1 MNLENYTEEM
11 ALVFCEAYVKTRLH
25 QALLTTPITVDETG
39 RESLVKLIEKYLGEI
54 DVLFNSERGLVV

>member
-11 ALVFCEAYVKTRLH
+11 ALVFCEAYIKTRLH
-25 QALLTTPITVDETG
+25 QALPTTPVKVDEVG

-54 DVLFNSERGLVV
+54 DALFNLGGGLVV